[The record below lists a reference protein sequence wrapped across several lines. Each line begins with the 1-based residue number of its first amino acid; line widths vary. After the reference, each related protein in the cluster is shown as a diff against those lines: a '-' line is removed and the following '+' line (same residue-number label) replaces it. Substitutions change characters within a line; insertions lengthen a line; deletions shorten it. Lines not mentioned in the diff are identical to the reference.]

1 MAVLGNGDLPHCWRT
16 IDAVSFVRFSRHS
29 LRWLR
34 LFVTISSIKWKCP
47 TVLLQS
53 TDFIMTRLAL
63 IKQINF
69 VQKGVVWRFRSLSG
83 SQRENYTL
91 CNLMRLTARTTMTT
105 TTTEPGCVRTCRCVF
120 LFWVALRSRY
130 LIDEIL
136 QPKSL
141 FVCIICYC
149 QNSFGFLCNVAT
161 HRWVL

>member
-1 MAVLGNGDLPHCWRT
+1 MGCGGTAQQRRSPSPCWKT
-16 IDAVSFVRFSRHS
+16 IEPVSFVRFSRHS

-69 VQKGVVWRFRSLSG
+69 VLKGVVWRFLSLSR

-91 CNLMRLTARTTMTT
+91 CNLMRLTAKTTMTT
-105 TTTEPGCVRTCRCVF
+105 TTDHECIRTRRCVL
-120 LFWVALRSRY
+120 LFELRCHR
-130 LIDEIL
+130 DIL
-136 QPKSL
+136 LTIFCSQNL
-141 FVCIICYC
+141 FSCV
-149 QNSFGFLCNVAT
+149 
-161 HRWVL
+161 